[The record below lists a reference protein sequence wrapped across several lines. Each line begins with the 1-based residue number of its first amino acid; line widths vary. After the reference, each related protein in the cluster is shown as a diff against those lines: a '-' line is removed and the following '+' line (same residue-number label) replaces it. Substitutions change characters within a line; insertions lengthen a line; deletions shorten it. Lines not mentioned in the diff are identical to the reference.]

1 MTHPVASPPRP
12 AGYAFPLAEL
22 ETARLVAARHGWQLA
37 ILLDHGEPGEDYE
50 EVLALT
56 PRRGGR
62 WLLWRGAEQLR
73 LLGPAALAA
82 CSAIAARRTSESAS
96 APSCGARAIP
106 AESPT
111 VTGWPWI
118 R

>member
-22 ETARLVAARHGWQLA
+22 ETARLVAARRGWQLA
-37 ILLDHGEPGEDYE
+37 ILLDHGGPGEDYE

-73 LLGPAALAA
+73 LLGPDGRMLAFAELRAALAA
-82 CSAIAARRTSESAS
+82 IGG
-96 APSCGARAIP
+96 PG
-106 AESPT
+106 
-111 VTGWPWI
+111 G
-118 R
+118 

>member
-73 LLGPAALAA
+73 LLGPDGRMLEFAGLRAALAA
-82 CSAIAARRTSESAS
+82 VGGRGR
-96 APSCGARAIP
+96 
-106 AESPT
+106 
-111 VTGWPWI
+111 
-118 R
+118 

>member
-1 MTHPVASPPRP
+1 MTHPVAFPPRP

-22 ETARLVAARHGWQLA
+22 ETARLMAARRGWQLA
-37 ILLDHGEPGEDYE
+37 ILLDHGGPGEDYE

-73 LLGPAALAA
+73 LLAPDGRMLAFAGLKAALAA
-82 CSAIAARRTSESAS
+82 IGGR
-96 APSCGARAIP
+96 G
-106 AESPT
+106 
-111 VTGWPWI
+111 G
-118 R
+118 

>member
-22 ETARLVAARHGWQLA
+22 ETARLMAARLGWQLV
-37 ILLDHGEPGEDYE
+37 ILLDHGGPGEDYE

-73 LLGPAALAA
+73 LLSPDGRMLAFTELRAALAA
-82 CSAIAARRTSESAS
+82 IGGR
-96 APSCGARAIP
+96 G
-106 AESPT
+106 
-111 VTGWPWI
+111 G
-118 R
+118 

>member
-62 WLLWRGAEQLR
+62 WLLWRAAEQLR
-73 LLGPAALAA
+73 GLGPDGRMLGFAGLEAALAA
-82 CSAIAARRTSESAS
+82 VGGRGR
-96 APSCGARAIP
+96 
-106 AESPT
+106 
-111 VTGWPWI
+111 
-118 R
+118 

>member
-22 ETARLVAARHGWQLA
+22 ETARLMAARRGWQLA
-37 ILLDHGEPGEDYE
+37 ILLDHGGPGEDYE

-73 LLGPAALAA
+73 LLAPDGRMLAFAELKAALAA
-82 CSAIAARRTSESAS
+82 IGGR
-96 APSCGARAIP
+96 G
-106 AESPT
+106 
-111 VTGWPWI
+111 G
-118 R
+118 